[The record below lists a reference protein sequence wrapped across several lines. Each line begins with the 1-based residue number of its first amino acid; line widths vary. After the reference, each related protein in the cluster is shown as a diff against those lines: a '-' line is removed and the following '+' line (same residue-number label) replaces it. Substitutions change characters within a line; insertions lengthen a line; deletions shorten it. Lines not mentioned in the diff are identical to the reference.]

1 MECTFHLILFNSFI
15 LGDEQWAKK
24 IKSKQKRKNALKK
37 ILCKIRIA
45 GFDGL
50 ECNRNN
56 YVDMSF
62 MDRNNIMDLKQ
73 TNDEIR
79 KLYLTFKD

>member
-1 MECTFHLILFNSFI
+1 MLVEESLFGDNSTI
-15 LGDEQWAKK
+15 MLL
-24 IKSKQKRKNALKK
+24 NLLKK
-37 ILCKIRIA
+37 VNVGKIRIA

-56 YVDMSF
+56 YVDMPF